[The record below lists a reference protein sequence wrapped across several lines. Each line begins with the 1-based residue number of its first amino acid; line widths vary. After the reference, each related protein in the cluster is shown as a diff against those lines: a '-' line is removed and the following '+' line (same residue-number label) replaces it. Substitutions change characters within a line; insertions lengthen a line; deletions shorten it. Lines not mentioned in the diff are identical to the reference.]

1 MPHGLLRLTW
11 LELKIFLREPLGAI
25 GSLLLPVLV
34 FVLLGRL
41 VGSRLQPSALATN
54 GFLRIG
60 LPVFTVV
67 ISGLS
72 AVLWLV
78 ASISIYR
85 EGGSRKRLRGT
96 PLRPVPIVAAPVLV
110 KLLSPS
116 RSITALLL
124 AGRRFYPVDMDAP
137 LLSLAV
143 ALSIATISPMSM
155 GFLIASIVPSARFA
169 QPLGSLILYPMVA

>member
-25 GSLLLPVLV
+25 GSLVLPVLV

-67 ISGLS
+67 IIVLS
-72 AVLWLV
+72 AVLSLV
-78 ASISIYR
+78 AIISIYR
-85 EGGSRKRLRGT
+85 EGGILKRLRAT
-96 PLRPVPIVAAPVLV
+96 PLRPITIVTAHVLV
-110 KLLSPS
+110 KLLLTSTS
-116 RSITALLL
+116 LTAHG
-124 AGRRFYPVDMDAP
+124 AGRAAVLSGRHGRAAPVVCA
-137 LLSLAV
+137 SRWR
-143 ALSIATISPMSM
+143 SPR
-155 GFLIASIVPSARFA
+155 SA
-169 QPLGSLILYPMVA
+169 